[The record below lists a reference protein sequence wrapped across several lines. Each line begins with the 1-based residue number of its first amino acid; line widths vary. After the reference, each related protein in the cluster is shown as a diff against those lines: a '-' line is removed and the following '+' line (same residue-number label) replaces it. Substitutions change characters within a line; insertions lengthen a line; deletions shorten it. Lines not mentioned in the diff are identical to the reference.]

1 MQDTAISTFRRG
13 PTQSHAEWT
22 STGKTHQGFCFLDLR
37 CGQQSKNFPGKCGV
51 RTVAVRHTVCQSW
64 ELASPGN
71 GHACSMPCPDSM
83 EETGF
88 DIHLLAAVC
97 LLACGVGRACEGECV
112 CTPPPSA
119 GGSTKHSP
127 QDSICTQEQQQRSEQ
142 RQNLKHPS
150 PSGSG
155 SGSRTACLLSDKAGH
170 KALSR
175 QLCTDLAVSAG
186 NVWAWD
192 KGAGNVSYFHLG
204 LWQQC
209 GGAVIRA
216 SRPAG
221 ACSVTLSM
229 GSLSRGP

>member
-1 MQDTAISTFRRG
+1 MPAAC
-13 PTQSHAEWT
+13 HAQTPW
-22 STGKTHQGFCFLDLR
+22 KRLDLTSI
-37 CGQQSKNFPGKCGV
+37 CWQLF
-51 RTVAVRHTVCQSW
+51 ASW
-64 ELASPGN
+64 PVVWAEPAKASVF
-71 GHACSMPCPDSM
+71 A
-83 EETGF
+83 
-88 DIHLLAAVC
+88 
-97 LLACGVGRACEGECV
+97 
-112 CTPPPSA
+112 PPPQA
-119 GGSTKHSP
+119 GGSTRHSP

-192 KGAGNVSYFHLG
+192 KGAGNVSCFHLG